1 MIFRRILCALS
12 VLACAVLIGVHGG
25 TASFMLF
32 WASLLIPLFSF
43 IYRRIISEKLRIFFR
58 VSDHTALKG
67 DRISCTLSLSNDSS
81 FPIPDVRV
89 RLTTGK
95 VRFSGVTGEL
105 SYSLMPGETKELKFD
120 LECLHCGSDIVGAEL
135 IRVQDIFALSEYHFR
150 EVKSIDILPRNR
162 HLQDLTIAP
171 VCEIERRRTGRTYF
185 GNSIPDGQLRPYV
198 SGDDIRRIHWK
209 ASALQGKP
217 IMRSTVPEPKSE
229 IVLLPDIRMN
239 LPDGQAGWL
248 CEDSV
253 IEGTLVIADY
263 FLRHNISIRVVPSR
277 NYTLNVST
285 ASDYMM
291 LYNVCSTNF
300 FSGSERPDSILSRDI
315 AVSGG
320 KSSYIIITWELDE
333 AFIRRCSE
341 CIDLG
346 SDVTVVYIGEDGDA
360 KKLSQ
365 VERRLSFYQVTAQND
380 IFSVLS
386 GTKVLEGAAE

>member
-1 MIFRRILCALS
+1 
-12 VLACAVLIGVHGG
+12 
-25 TASFMLF
+25 
-32 WASLLIPLFSF
+32 
-43 IYRRIISEKLRIFFR
+43 
-58 VSDHTALKG
+58 
-67 DRISCTLSLSNDSS
+67 
-81 FPIPDVRV
+81 
-89 RLTTGK
+89 
-95 VRFSGVTGEL
+95 
-105 SYSLMPGETKELKFD
+105 MPGETKELKFD

-185 GNSIPDGQLRPYV
+185 GNSIPDGQLR
-198 SGDDIRRIHWK
+198 
-209 ASALQGKP
+209 
-217 IMRSTVPEPKSE
+217 PKSE